1 MTLSP
6 DFVVRILF
14 SFFFPEKTEF
24 IDKTKV
30 ITAALGLTITLNCTT
45 VEGQAASWTHK
56 SDRTCYTSTNN
67 GSIINIEHLSPV
79 DLGEHVCT
87 VNNALYSVDKTI
99 NVKSLGANLG

>member
-1 MTLSP
+1 VEETGVP
-6 DFVVRILF
+6 G
-14 SFFFPEKTEF
+14 ENHQF

-30 ITAALGLTITLNCTT
+30 ITAALGSTITLNCTT

-79 DLGEHVCT
+79 DLVAVSFIGGGNRST
-87 VNNALYSVDKTI
+87 RRKPPSYS
-99 NVKSLGANLG
+99 KSLTNFIT